1 MNASDLTGCRASFT
15 DLSGIMKNLR
25 NAFIYTASTQQ
36 RNGNFQQWLP
46 YNALCLGQATP
57 SHCILETMRPRAWA
71 ASSSHR
77 GLGRSLPPRSI
88 PLVQGHSP
96 CASRAVWDPRGP
108 RGPVARCGVSPQY
121 TAHCVR
127 GLCTDPGPLPSA
139 RGGWRWRG
147 RDPGW
152 GNAGDTGMDAPD
164 CRVCCWLHKVGS
176 TRGFSDL
183 CDIATFPKCREK
195 SINK

>member
-25 NAFIYTASTQQ
+25 NAFIYTASTRQ

-77 GLGRSLPPRSI
+77 GPGRSLSPHSI
-88 PLVQGHSP
+88 PLLPAGQSATPETHGDQWHVVVCRLNTQLSVFLGSAWIQP
-96 CASRAVWDPRGP
+96 C
-108 RGPVARCGVSPQY
+108 SPQPGQ
-121 TAHCVR
+121 AGGGEAGIPAGKMLVAQGWVSLAP
-127 GLCTDPGPLPSA
+127 GLLSA
-139 RGGWRWRG
+139 
-147 RDPGW
+147 
-152 GNAGDTGMDAPD
+152 A
-164 CRVCCWLHKVGS
+164 
-176 TRGFSDL
+176 
-183 CDIATFPKCREK
+183 
-195 SINK
+195 